1 MSNDGGNDKC
11 TRNLRGREFRPDSTP
26 SHSCARALER
36 SRPPLFTMADPAMQ
50 ELKRNAMILGA
61 WIAAIRIAPYVCH
74 AVQGALS
81 K

>member
-1 MSNDGGNDKC
+1 MHGELSVASLA
-11 TRNLRGREFRPDSTP
+11 RLHTP
-26 SHSCARALER
+26 PNRARAFST
-36 SRPPLFTMADPAMQ
+36 SRPPLHRGRPRDAG
-50 ELKRNAMILGA
+50 LKRNAAILGA

>member
-1 MSNDGGNDKC
+1 MHLALSVASLA
-11 TRNLRGREFRPDSTP
+11 RIPTP
-26 SHSCARALER
+26 PFVRAR
-36 SRPPLFTMADPAMQ
+36 SRAIPPPLFTMADPAMQ

>member
-1 MSNDGGNDKC
+1 MHVAISVASSDA
-11 TRNLRGREFRPDSTP
+11 PDSTRFVR
-26 SHSCARALER
+26 ARSRAI
-36 SRPPLFTMADPAMQ
+36 RPPLFTMADPAMQ

>member
-1 MSNDGGNDKC
+1 
-11 TRNLRGREFRPDSTP
+11 
-26 SHSCARALER
+26 
-36 SRPPLFTMADPAMQ
+36 MADPAIR
-50 ELKRNAMILGA
+50 ELKHNAMILGA

>member
-1 MSNDGGNDKC
+1 MSGNDKC
-11 TRNLRGREFRPDSTP
+11 GRNLRSREFRPGFHP
-26 SHSCARALER
+26 SPFVRAR
-36 SRPPLFTMADPAMQ
+36 SRAIPPPLFTMADPAMQ

>member
-1 MSNDGGNDKC
+1 M
-11 TRNLRGREFRPDSTP
+11 
-26 SHSCARALER
+26 R
-36 SRPPLFTMADPAMQ
+36 SRAIPPPLFTMADPAMQ

>member
-1 MSNDGGNDKC
+1 MHGELSVASLA
-11 TRNLRGREFRPDSTP
+11 RIPTP
-26 SHSCARALER
+26 PHSCARALER